1 MKNKRKL
8 QNVKLNFKK
17 DDNMK
22 NKKTIIIVIIILLLV
37 LVGVTTALVLKPKK
51 ASTTNNN
58 YNSIEKKLSSTK
70 EIKGN
75 VATNKII
82 LETTSNIDTT
92 KKVHLWIF
100 SDPIDLGEFSI
111 IKEENTY
118 SIENINAILKTKNI
132 KAGSHKIL
140 IIQNDQAIGYLNVEL
155 TSVKTL
161 KITIIEDQKD
171 ESQSEETKTEE
182 ETTENNTTNN
192 QQNNNNQPT
201 EPSQEVTPTQ
211 PIQEEVKCTPKK
223 FKNKYTYVF
232 TEKEVCVKS
241 GDQIDAW
248 DYFRANNIPATIYGC
263 EEIVDDC
270 GDTYYGVYYGNT
282 SGERFYY

>member
-58 YNSIEKKLSSTK
+58 YKSIEKKLSSTK

-92 KKVHLWIF
+92 KKSTFMDILRSNWFRRIFYNKGRKHLFNW
-100 SDPIDLGEFSI
+100 
-111 IKEENTY
+111 
-118 SIENINAILKTKNI
+118 
-132 KAGSHKIL
+132 
-140 IIQNDQAIGYLNVEL
+140 
-155 TSVKTL
+155 
-161 KITIIEDQKD
+161 
-171 ESQSEETKTEE
+171 
-182 ETTENNTTNN
+182 
-192 QQNNNNQPT
+192 
-201 EPSQEVTPTQ
+201 
-211 PIQEEVKCTPKK
+211 
-223 FKNKYTYVF
+223 KY
-232 TEKEVCVKS
+232 
-241 GDQIDAW
+241 
-248 DYFRANNIPATIYGC
+248 
-263 EEIVDDC
+263 
-270 GDTYYGVYYGNT
+270 
-282 SGERFYY
+282 

>member
-1 MKNKRKL
+1 
-8 QNVKLNFKK
+8 
-17 DDNMK
+17 MK

-155 TSVKTL
+155 TSAKIL

-171 ESQSEETKTEE
+171 ESQSEEAKTEE
-182 ETTENNTTNN
+182 ETTENNNN
-192 QQNNNNQPT
+192 QTT

-211 PIQEEVKCTPKK
+211 PVQEEVKCTPKK
-223 FKNKYTYVF
+223 FKNQYTYVF
-232 TEKEVCVKS
+232 TEKDACVNS
-241 GDQIDAW
+241 GGQIDAW
-248 DYFRANNIPATIYGC
+248 NYFSANNIPATTFGC